1 MVSNEELNDIT
12 KTVKSLEGTGLLV
25 KGVSQTVM

>member
-12 KTVKSLEGTGLLV
+12 KTVKSLEDTGLLV